1 MSMYG
6 LKRLTLVYP
15 PDIETELVEQLL
27 AMEPPLPGFT
37 SLSATGHGADFS
49 VASVR
54 ERVRGRVDR
63 CVLFMVLP
71 GERIQ
76 TLLQDLRRATPA
88 AHVHWW
94 IEPVEEFGS
103 LV

>member
-1 MSMYG
+1 MSLSG

-15 PDIETELVEQLL
+15 PEIETELVECLL
-27 AMEPPLPGFT
+27 AMEPSLPGFT
-37 SLSATGHGADFS
+37 SLAATGHGSDFS
-49 VASVR
+49 TASVR
-54 ERVRGRVDR
+54 ERVRGRVGR

-76 TLLQDLRRATPA
+76 LLLRELKSATPA

-103 LV
+103 FL

>member
-1 MSMYG
+1 MSMSG

-15 PDIETELVEQLL
+15 PEIETELVEQLL

-37 SLSATGHGADFS
+37 SLTATGHGADFS

-71 GERIQ
+71 SERVQ
-76 TLLQDLRRATPA
+76 LLLHELKRATPA

-103 LV
+103 FL